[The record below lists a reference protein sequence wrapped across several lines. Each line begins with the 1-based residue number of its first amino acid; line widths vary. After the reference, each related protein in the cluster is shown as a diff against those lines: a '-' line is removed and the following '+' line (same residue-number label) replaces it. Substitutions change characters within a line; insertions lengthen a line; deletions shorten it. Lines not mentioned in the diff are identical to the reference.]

1 MMDGSASG
9 YRRIGEGR
17 VAVAMIGVRALD
29 LMILALGCL
38 IGYGLRHGTPMMP
51 EPYWAALIIAAFVF
65 QGAGGGLGLYS
76 RRRPGPLPSQL
87 AAVLLSLVATF
98 LVLFALAYLGKVS
111 QEFSRSWAV
120 TWFFIAV
127 CAMTALRVGV
137 ARVGTLAP
145 LWRARAVLL
154 AADGDTGLLARL
166 AADEGRRVDIVACL
180 DPVRDGARLARH
192 CEEAKADVVFVAVP
206 PAGIDDALRRRLRDL
221 PLRICLLIDP
231 PIADHPLVGPP
242 EIIAGAISVE
252 LYPPVLEGGG
262 ALIKRLEDLVL
273 GALLVVVLSPLMVLV
288 ALVVRLEGAGPVLF
302 CQKRFGFRGEVFT
315 IFKFRTLVEAAGETQ
330 VGRDDPR
337 VTRVGRLLRRLSL
350 DELPQLFNV
359 LKGDMSL
366 VGPRPHA
373 LAHDE
378 DFAAT
383 VDIYAQR
390 RKMKPG
396 MTGWAQVH
404 GCRGEIRSPQ
414 DLERRVAYDLAYLDH
429 WSLGL
434 DLWILA
440 LTPLRLIRDPN
451 AY

>member
-1 MMDGSASG
+1 MMDGSAPG
-9 YRRIGEGR
+9 YRRIGEDR
-17 VAVAMIGVRALD
+17 IAAVMIGVRALD
-29 LMILALGCL
+29 LVVLAGGCL
-38 IGYGLRHGTPMMP
+38 IGYGLRHGTLAMP

-65 QGAGGGLGLYS
+65 QGAGGGVGLYS

-98 LVLFALAYLGKVS
+98 LVLFAIAYLGKVS
-111 QEFSRSWAV
+111 QDFSRSWAV
-120 TWFFIAV
+120 VWFFSAV
-127 CAMTALRVGV
+127 FAMTALRIGL
-137 ARVGTLAP
+137 ARVGSLAP
-145 LWRARAVLL
+145 VWRARAVLL
-154 AADGDTGLLARL
+154 AADGGGGLLARL

-180 DPVRDGARLARH
+180 DPVRDGARLARR
-192 CEEAKADVVFVAVP
+192 CEEAKADVVFVVAP
-206 PAGIDDALRRRLRDL
+206 PEGIDDALRRRLRDL
-221 PLRICLLIDP
+221 PLRICLLID
-231 PIADHPLVGPP
+231 AVGVDHPLVGPP

-262 ALIKRLEDLVL
+262 ALVKRIEDLVL
-273 GALLVVVLSPLMVLV
+273 GALLAVILSPLMVLV
-288 ALVVRLEGAGPVLF
+288 ALAVRLEGPGPVLF

-315 IFKFRTLVEAAGETQ
+315 IYKFRTLVEAAGETQ

-359 LKGDMSL
+359 LKGDMAL

-383 VDIYAQR
+383 VAIYAQR

-404 GCRGEIRSPQ
+404 GCRGEICAPQ

-440 LTPLRLIRDPN
+440 LTPLRLIRDPK